1 MQVRNPKLVFA
12 EALPH
17 WAPNRE
23 FAQITN
29 AGSFSLPCVETYLM
43 AVMNRAARTL
53 QDPALKRD
61 VALFTAQE
69 GNHYRQHDVFNE
81 TLYARYPGLK
91 PIMDR
96 LNADYRAMLKDESL
110 LVNAAYC
117 EGFES
122 LGLIYAEFM
131 FEAADDLLA
140 GADERL
146 VRLWQWHLAE
156 EFEHRTVCYD
166 VHKALGGGYISRL
179 KGFFRAAKH
188 LGKFGMDC
196 STYML
201 SVDRESMSPE
211 ERDASLAREAAHRK
225 RFNSFAMPRLL
236 AIMRPGYDPRRKREF
251 RGIPE
256 LLASVPLAAE

>member
-1 MQVRNPKLVFA
+1 MQVRNPKLAFA

-43 AVMNRAARTL
+43 MVMNRAARTL
-53 QDPALKRD
+53 QEPGLKRD

-81 TLYARYPGLK
+81 TLYARYPGLI
-91 PIMDR
+91 PIMDQ
-96 LNADYRAMLKDESL
+96 LKADYSAMLKDESL

-122 LGLIYAEFM
+122 VGLIFAEFM
-131 FEAADDLLA
+131 FEGCDDLLA
-140 GADERL
+140 GADERI

-166 VHKALGGGYISRL
+166 VHKALGGGYLSRM
-179 KGFFRAAKH
+179 KGFFRAATH
-188 LGKFGMDC
+188 LGKFGMDA

-201 SVDRESMSPE
+201 SVDRESMSPDE
-211 ERDASLAREAAHRK
+211 REASIQREKTHRK
-225 RFNSFAMPRLL
+225 RFGKFAMPRLL
-236 AIMRPGYDPRRKREF
+236 TIVLPGYDPRKKREF

-256 LLASVPLAAE
+256 LLATVPLAAE

>member
-43 AVMNRAARTL
+43 AVMNRAARRL
-53 QDPALKRD
+53 EDPKLKRD

-69 GNHYRQHDVFNE
+69 GNHYRQHEVFNE
-81 TLYARYPGLK
+81 TLHGRYPGLK
-91 PIMDR
+91 PIMDQ
-96 LNADYRAMLKDESL
+96 LNADYCAMLKKESL

-140 GADERL
+140 GADDRL

-166 VHKALGGGYISRL
+166 LHKALGGGYASRL

-201 SVDRESMSPE
+201 SVDRENMSPG
-211 ERDASLAREAAHRK
+211 ERAASMAREAAHRK
-225 RFNSFAMPRLL
+225 RFNAFALPRLFK
-236 AIMRPGYDPRRKREF
+236 IMLPGYNPSKKREF

>member
-1 MQVRNPKLVFA
+1 MHVRNPKLDFA

-17 WAPNRE
+17 WAPNIE

-29 AGSFSLPCVETYLM
+29 AGSTSLPCVEAYLM
-43 AVMNRAARTL
+43 AVMNRAVRTL
-53 QDPALKRD
+53 QEPGLKRD

-81 TLYARYPGLK
+81 TLYGRYPGLR
-91 PIMDR
+91 PIMAQ
-96 LNADYRAMLKDESL
+96 LKADYVAMLKDESL

-131 FEAADDLLA
+131 FEGCDDLLV
-140 GADERL
+140 GADERQ
-146 VRLWQWHLAE
+146 VRMWRWHLAE

-166 VHKALGGGYISRL
+166 VHKALGGDYVSRL
-179 KGFFRAAKH
+179 KGFFRAVKH
-188 LGKFGMDC
+188 LGKFGVDA

-201 SVDRESMSPE
+201 SVDRAEMSDA
-211 ERDASLAREAAHRK
+211 ERETSRTREKVHKK
-225 RFNSFAMPRLL
+225 RFGNFALPRLL
-236 AIMRPGYDPRRKREF
+236 TIILPGYDPRQKRAF